1 MKYLL
6 LCLFSIPLL
15 VFSQEKSQDSLS
27 GFSVTIDGGYLL
39 GGQISGNDFLYHS
52 GLSGRLIGSK
62 KLTQNFTLGIGAG
75 IDQYDEFRFTS
86 AVLRI
91 NYNQKLHTPGSFIA
105 YAGYSFSNE
114 GNSGGVL
121 FQDFEEGLTLEVGR
135 MWTYRISPKLDFTS
149 SLTFRHQFSEL
160 KLESPSG
167 TILREKVDFD
177 SINLRIGINVNL

>member
-1 MKYLL
+1 M
-6 LCLFSIPLL
+6 
-15 VFSQEKSQDSLS
+15 VFSQEEPQDSLS
-27 GFSVTIDGGYLL
+27 DFSITIDGGYLL

-75 IDQYDEFRFTS
+75 IDQYDEFSFTS
-86 AVLRI
+86 ALLRVT
-91 NYNQKLHTPGSFIA
+91 YNQNTHTPGSFMA

-121 FQDFEEGLTLEVGR
+121 FQEFEEGLTLEVGR
-135 MWTYRISPKLDFTS
+135 LWIYNISPKLDFTS
-149 SLTFRHQFSEL
+149 SLTFRHQFSEIE
-160 KLESPSG
+160 LESPSG

-177 SINLRIGINVNL
+177 SINLRIGINVKL